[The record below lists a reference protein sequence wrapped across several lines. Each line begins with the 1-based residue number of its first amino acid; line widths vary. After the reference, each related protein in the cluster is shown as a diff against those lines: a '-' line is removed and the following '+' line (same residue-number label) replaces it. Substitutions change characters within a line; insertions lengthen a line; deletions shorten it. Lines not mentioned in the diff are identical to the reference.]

1 MEVLWWVLCVCVC
14 VCVCDCPRGY
24 LRNQTRHLYQFL
36 CTLPMAVARSSSGR
50 VTKSQGKGSIFV
62 GFCSTDNALYSI
74 GREVGWAC
82 TLQVKSDIYDCLV
95 ACELYLWLAPST
107 MRYITSGLWMTSC
120 FHKIMDGIGPNQ
132 RRPSS
137 SLFGRD
143 RQVAELGWKS
153 ADPTASCLL
162 LAKTEKSNI
171 VTDCMQLFA
180 TRLREYDTANEG
192 EHWRVKRAGQSHS
205 ENHSGD

>member
-1 MEVLWWVLCVCVC
+1 MSTLCVRVR

-62 GFCSTDNALYSI
+62 GFCSIDNALYSI

-132 RRPSS
+132 SRPSS

-143 RQVAELGWKS
+143 RQVAELG
-153 ADPTASCLL
+153 
-162 LAKTEKSNI
+162 
-171 VTDCMQLFA
+171 
-180 TRLREYDTANEG
+180 
-192 EHWRVKRAGQSHS
+192 
-205 ENHSGD
+205 